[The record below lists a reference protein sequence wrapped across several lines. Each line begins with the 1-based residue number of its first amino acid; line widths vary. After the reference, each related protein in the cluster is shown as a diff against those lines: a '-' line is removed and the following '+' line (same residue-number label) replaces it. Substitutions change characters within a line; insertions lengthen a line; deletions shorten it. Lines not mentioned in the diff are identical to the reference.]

1 MASGV
6 PRGQKSESMG
16 GKQAR
21 YWSQRLPGRN
31 SSANWALQ
39 NRSASGSAKNG
50 IVHRLM
56 IYPCAQRIVLLIDLD
71 AYDMAPY
78 RKCRIEIVLL
88 FCTPQFK
95 TLEKI
100 YCRQTGYHP
109 MAVKK
114 SGIRSVSRRG
124 SYQRSAI
131 QNCTAQ
137 ASPDAP
143 RRTVSS
149 LLII

>member
-1 MASGV
+1 MGSGV
-6 PRGQKSESMG
+6 PRGQRSESMG
-16 GKQAR
+16 GKQACS
-21 YWSQRLPGRN
+21 WSQRLSGRN
-31 SSANWALQ
+31 SGANWALQ

-50 IVHRLM
+50 TVHRLM
-56 IYPCAQRIVLLIDLD
+56 IYPCAQRIVLLIVLD

-88 FCTPQFK
+88 FCTPEFK
-95 TLEKI
+95 T
-100 YCRQTGYHP
+100 RRTGYHP
-109 MAVKK
+109 MTVKI
-114 SGIRSVSRRG
+114 SGIRCVNRRG

-131 QNCTAQ
+131 QHCTAQ
-137 ASPDAP
+137 KSPDAP